1 MTRNQYLQ
9 LFKKLTNKMFDV
21 TRRKNADYTKGVAE
35 DDPFANFRQ
44 VEKMGICSAEVGIL
58 TRMSDKFARVMS
70 WVKNGKLEVADEGVE
85 DTLLDLAIYSLLLLG
100 YIISKKA
107 ATAVKK
113 KKRPSRRVVVNNT
126 KLSAQASGEFQR
138 ALNKKKPNTEAPAVT
153 Q

>member
-107 ATAVKK
+107 TATVKRK
-113 KKRPSRRVVVNNT
+113 ARRRTTTTTTHKVGDVSKSVRKT
-126 KLSAQASGEFQR
+126 
-138 ALNKKKPNTEAPAVT
+138 TTHEAPAVT